1 MKTSNLSVTCLASRR
16 QFRGIWPPRAQP
28 NCYPAGRPGQY
39 IASASTFYRVFR
51 AERLLQHRRTERP
64 GQPRSKPRALRA
76 TAPRRMFS
84 SDSKYLYLFL
94 DILSRK
100 IFGCQVYKAESSELA
115 SEVMRDICRREN
127 IRP

>member
-64 GQPRSKPRALRA
+64 GQPHSKPRALRA
-76 TAPRRMFS
+76 TAPRQMFS
-84 SDSKYLYLFL
+84 WDITYISMRVMGMYFYLYLFL
-94 DILSRK
+94 DIFSRK
-100 IFGCQVYKAESSELA
+100 IFGWQV
-115 SEVMRDICRREN
+115 
-127 IRP
+127 